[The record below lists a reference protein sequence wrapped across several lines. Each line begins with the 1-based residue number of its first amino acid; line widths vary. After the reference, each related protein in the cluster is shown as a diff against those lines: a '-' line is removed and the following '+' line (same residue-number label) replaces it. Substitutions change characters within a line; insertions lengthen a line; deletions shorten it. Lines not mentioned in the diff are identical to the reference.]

1 MITNKKLVVYCLI
14 ALIIGA
20 ATIVPLGFF
29 LVTQLDREPQFN
41 LEVPYVY
48 VDNYWDNDTVKIQRN
63 YGWVYSVLFETT
75 PKYNLRQF
83 PFNMFPYA
91 EAASEHYTIELLSE
105 KGSIG
110 NLSYSVSQYSQ
121 YAHRSGFH
129 FDITVF
135 HPISQS
141 MGTAGNINGSSIGYI
156 NGPTKNLDTSIGRPD
171 SLTLIVRREGWLIF
185 KNTSTTIHLADS
197 AIILQLDL
205 EKYGD
210 GFIYNKLFTEEQLSK
225 MNPVMPQY
233 EVL

>member
-20 ATIVPLGFF
+20 ATIIPLGFF
-29 LVTQLDREPQFN
+29 LVTQLDKEPQFN
-41 LEVPYVY
+41 LEVSYAY

-83 PFNMFPYA
+83 PFNVFPYA
-91 EAASEHYTIELLSE
+91 EAVAEDYTIELLSE
-105 KGSIG
+105 KGSLG
-110 NLSYSVSQYSQ
+110 NLSYYVTQYTPN
-121 YAHRSGFH
+121 ALRSGFH
-129 FDITVF
+129 FDRTVF
-135 HPISQS
+135 ASSSQS
-141 MGTAGNINGSSIGYI
+141 MGGAGNINGSSIGYI
-156 NGPTKNLDTSIGRPD
+156 NGPTKNLDTSLGRPD

-185 KNTSTTIHLADS
+185 KNNSTTIHLADS
-197 AIILQLDL
+197 AIILQLEL
-205 EKYGD
+205 QKYGD
-210 GFIYNKLFTEEQLSK
+210 GFIYNKLFTQEQLPK